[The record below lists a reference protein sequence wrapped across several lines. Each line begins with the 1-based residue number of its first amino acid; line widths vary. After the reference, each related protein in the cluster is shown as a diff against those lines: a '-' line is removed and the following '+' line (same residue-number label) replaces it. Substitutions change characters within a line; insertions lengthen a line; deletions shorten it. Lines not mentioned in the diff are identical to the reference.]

1 MSDHSLRAYDS
12 ILDLLPD
19 ADNPTPIVALQR
31 ITGFQHA
38 RVYAKLE
45 WYNPF
50 GAVKDRVAANLIG
63 DAEERGEHLEN
74 LVEPTSGNTGIGL
87 AMVSNARDYGFSAT
101 LSKAIPL
108 EKRTALRLFGTDLV
122 ELDDDLCPMPGQP
135 EGAMAKAEELGQRP
149 GWRELNQYA
158 NPANPEAHYKTTGP
172 EIWRQTQGTVTH
184 LVAALGTCGTIT
196 GTGRYL
202 KEQNPDVQVIGV
214 HPTQGHDIPGVRSL
228 RALALTDFFV
238 PDEYDAVLEVG
249 DDEAYGVCQRLHLE
263 ESLIAGPSCGLAL
276 AGALRAV
283 PDEPGVVAVVI
294 FPDNAW
300 KYLSSFRKHLPALFP
315 AEEPVAIP
323 PANPFAEHLE
333 AAFALAKTGPDRDR
347 RRRGLRAAGRRRHP
361 GRRPQPR
368 RGRPGCDPDG
378 PEAAA
383 ARVERREPGGPPHRQ
398 GHSPAHHLRG
408 GNPFAVR
415 VAAVEGAGLHGR
427 PQRRRWHGL
436 LGGRGP
442 ADLGAGHP
450 RWRRPA
456 RATLQIQVGPLRHH
470 IRLRNPLQS
479 SDR

>member
-63 DAEERGEHLEN
+63 DAEDRGEHLEN

-184 LVAALGTCGTIT
+184 FVAALGTCGTIT

-202 KEQNPDVQVIGV
+202 KEQNP
-214 HPTQGHDIPGVRSL
+214 
-228 RALALTDFFV
+228 
-238 PDEYDAVLEVG
+238 
-249 DDEAYGVCQRLHLE
+249 
-263 ESLIAGPSCGLAL
+263 
-276 AGALRAV
+276 
-283 PDEPGVVAVVI
+283 
-294 FPDNAW
+294 
-300 KYLSSFRKHLPALFP
+300 
-315 AEEPVAIP
+315 
-323 PANPFAEHLE
+323 
-333 AAFALAKTGPDRDR
+333 
-347 RRRGLRAAGRRRHP
+347 
-361 GRRPQPR
+361 PR
-368 RGRPGCDPDG
+368 T
-378 PEAAA
+378 
-383 ARVERREPGGPPHRQ
+383 
-398 GHSPAHHLRG
+398 SK
-408 GNPFAVR
+408 
-415 VAAVEGAGLHGR
+415 
-427 PQRRRWHGL
+427 
-436 LGGRGP
+436 
-442 ADLGAGHP
+442 
-450 RWRRPA
+450 
-456 RATLQIQVGPLRHH
+456 
-470 IRLRNPLQS
+470 
-479 SDR
+479 